1 MAEATTEPTPSST
14 SPDDPGG
21 RIGPA
26 AWWGLIGLTA
36 LGALA
41 RFSRLGSQ
49 SIWMDETFVANA
61 ARVARLEGPLA
72 VSRLDHSAPLGYWLA
87 WLSTSLGGDSPT
99 WLRLPPA
106 ALGTLAVPMMFAL
119 GIRLFRSPA
128 IALASAGVMAVSPF
142 AVWYAQ
148 DARMYAHWILASAAF
163 VFVCWPA
170 ATGRPGVWGWAA
182 MALTTAVGLYV
193 HHYMALLSATFGLYL
208 LARIGPGDR
217 RLWIW
222 AATQAVAALA
232 FVPWLMLTADRIGQA
247 GSSKPMVLLWMPYT
261 YFTFSAGFSLG
272 PSVRELQ
279 LDGPSAALK
288 SHAAEI
294 AAVGLAT
301 ALAGLAGL
309 RRLFRPGDRWAGA
322 WCLAWAVGPVA
333 LAILATQVKDNLSY
347 NARYAA
353 ACFPAAALIL
363 GGAIVSARRSALA
376 AVGVAGLAVVSSWS
390 LWNWYESPRY
400 AKEDLRAAA
409 SFLADAFDEGD
420 LMVIANGRSIPT
432 LDYYGFPCPPGAVVA
447 NQPGEVP
454 EASED
459 LDRLAGGPP
468 RRAWLLEYREWEVDP
483 SRSLRSA
490 LEASADRIDERR
502 WPGVTL
508 GLYRLPGP
516 GSPDGP

>member
-1 MAEATTEPTPSST
+1 MAEATTEPTSSSPSPAGT
-14 SPDDPGG
+14 EG

-41 RFSRLGSQ
+41 RFYRLDAQ
-49 SIWMDETFVANA
+49 SIWMDETFVVNA
-61 ARVARLEGPLA
+61 ARLARLEGPLA

-87 WLSTSLGGDSPT
+87 WLSTGLGGDSPS
-99 WLRLPPA
+99 WLRVPTA
-106 ALGTLAVPMMFAL
+106 VAGTLTVPMMFAL
-119 GIRLFRSPA
+119 GIRLFRSPP

-163 VFVCWPA
+163 VYVCWPA
-170 ATGRPGVWGWAA
+170 AAGRPSFWGWAA

-193 HHYMALLSATFGLYL
+193 HHYMALLSATFGLFL
-208 LARIGPGDR
+208 LAVLGPRDR
-217 RLWIW
+217 RPWIW
-222 AATQAVAALA
+222 AATQLVAALA
-232 FVPWLMLTADRIGQA
+232 FVPWLLLTADRIGQA
-247 GSSKPMVLLWMPYT
+247 GSSKPMALLWMPYT

-279 LDGPSAALK
+279 LDGPSAALR
-288 SHAAEI
+288 SHVAEI
-294 AAVGLAT
+294 AMVGLAT
-301 ALAGLAGL
+301 AAAGLAGL
-309 RRLFRPGDRWAGA
+309 RRLLREGDRRAGA

-353 ACFPAAALIL
+353 ACYPAAALIL
-363 GGAIVSARRSALA
+363 GGAIASARRSALA
-376 AVGVAGLAVVSSWS
+376 AVGVAGLALVSSWS

-400 AKEDLRAAA
+400 AKEDLRSAA
-409 SFLADAFDEGD
+409 SFLDGAFEEGD

-447 NQPGEVP
+447 DQPGEVP
-454 EASED
+454 KAAED

-490 LEASADRIDERR
+490 LGASANRLDERR

-516 GSPDGP
+516 GGPAGP